1 MSVVLGI
8 LSDSHAHADRT
19 RRAIVALQARGAT
32 MFLHCGDVETDQV
45 LDALAGLDAHVVF
58 GNCDRAGP
66 LGRYAQRIGLQV
78 HHPMGRL
85 TIEGRRVA
93 FTHGDDPALLQ
104 AAVAQGVEYLF
115 HGHTHERSD
124 RTVDATRVINPG
136 ALHRANPFTVALL
149 RLPEDQLEWIPV
161 P

>member
-1 MSVVLGI
+1 VRAVLGI
-8 LSDSHAHADRT
+8 LSDSHAQAERT
-19 RRAIVALQARGAT
+19 RRAITALQARGAT

-45 LDALAGLDAHVVF
+45 LDTLAGLDAHVVF

-85 TIEGRRVA
+85 AIQGRRVA
-93 FTHGDDPALLQ
+93 FTHGDDPALMQ
-104 AAVAQGVEYLF
+104 AAVAEGVDYLF

-124 RTVDATRVINPG
+124 RMVDATRVINPG
-136 ALHRANPFTVALL
+136 ALHRATPFTVALL
-149 RLPEDQLEWIPV
+149 RLPQGELESIVV